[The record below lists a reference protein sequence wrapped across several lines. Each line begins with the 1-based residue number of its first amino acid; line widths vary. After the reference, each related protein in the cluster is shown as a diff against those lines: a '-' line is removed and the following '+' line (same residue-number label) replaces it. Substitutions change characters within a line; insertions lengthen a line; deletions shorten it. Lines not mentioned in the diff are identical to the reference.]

1 MKSERILQLN
11 EVLMKSA
18 ENVASMSKAL
28 RKKTGA
34 IIYDGHN
41 IISFG
46 WNGLPA
52 DTPGD
57 DCCELKDENGNFILN
72 DQGEMITNP
81 LVLHAE
87 ANAIMKLAA
96 HGGNGA
102 KGTTIYCT
110 LSPCFDCSKLILQA
124 KIKTVYYREI
134 YRKPDGIELLKKY
147 GVECIYFPRDL

>member
-1 MKSERILQLN
+1 MNTRPSIH
-11 EVLMKSA
+11 EVYMRNA
-18 ENVASMSKAL
+18 ENWATRSKAL

-34 IIYDGHN
+34 VIVFENQTISDGY
-41 IISFG
+41 
-46 WNGLPA
+46 NGMPA
-52 DTPGD
+52 DSED

-124 KIKTVYYREI
+124 KIKTVYYREL
-134 YRKPDGIELLKKY
+134 YRKPDGIELLEKY
-147 GVECIYFPRDL
+147 GVECISLPR